1 MPGNFEAKSQVG
13 KKVLLAQ
20 SLWAGGDKKLPKGLV
35 LDAVGFGSALHLQT
49 EPCSAC
55 GVSLYIAN
63 VPKRY
68 LEAYGAPDS
77 KTPPEY
83 PAIARW
89 EPDPDNQDMVLCS
102 RCQFRSKTGLGAQY
116 AVSPDRVSIKWKF
129 CPGCGAGI
137 AVSDRIDLDNDA

>member
-49 EPCSAC
+49 RPCSAC

-68 LEAYGAPDS
+68 LEAYGAPDN
-77 KTPPEY
+77 KTLPEY

-89 EPDPDNQDMVLCS
+89 EPDPGDPNKIRCS
-102 RCQFRSKTGLGAQY
+102 RCRFRSRTGPDPQY
-116 AVSPDRVSIKWKF
+116 AAGPDHKTVNWKF
-129 CPGCGAGI
+129 CPGCGAGM
-137 AVSDRIDLDNDA
+137 AASDRVDLDDDT